1 MKRKIIVTL
10 LLISLFALCLPLTAC
25 AKEKQDVI
33 RLNEVTHSV
42 FYAPLYVAINEGYF
56 EEQGLSIELTN
67 GGGADKTMTAVLS
80 GQADIGFC
88 GPEASIYVYN
98 EGKKNYP
105 IVIGQLTKRDGSFV
119 IGRQQTD
126 SFDWSTAFL
135 GKEIIGGRKGGVPAM
150 ALEYALKKNG
160 YENGVNM
167 TINYDVQYDLISAAF
182 DGGTGD
188 FCTMFEPAATNFEL
202 AGKGYLVASVG
213 EEAGDIP
220 YTCFCAEKS
229 YLEKNADKV
238 KRFLAAI
245 QKGVEFVKTESAE
258 NVAKAV
264 ARSFADTS
272 LEVLTSAIA
281 NYKRIGAYVED
292 MNLKKEDFEHLQDI
306 IVAAGVMNKRAEYD
320 KLVNNGYLG

>member
-1 MKRKIIVTL
+1 MKKRIIATILIVVVL
-10 LLISLFALCLPLTAC
+10 ALSISLFACKKT
-25 AKEKQDVI
+25 EDNVI

-42 FYAPLYVAINEGYF
+42 FYAPLYVAINQGYF
-56 EEQGLSIELTN
+56 KEQGLTIELTN

-105 IVIGQLTKRDGSFV
+105 ILIGQLTKRDGSFV
-119 IGRQQTD
+119 MGRNEID

-150 ALEYALKKNG
+150 ALEYALKQNG
-160 YENGVNM
+160 YVDGQNV
-167 TINYDVQYDLISAAF
+167 TINYDVQYDLIAAAF

-202 AGKGYLVASVG
+202 AGKGYVVASVG

-229 YLEKNADKV
+229 YLKKNPDKV
-238 KRFLAAI
+238 KKFLAAL
-245 QKGVEFVKTESAE
+245 QKGVKFVQDNDADTI
-258 NVAKAV
+258 AKAV
-264 ARSFADTS
+264 APSFADTS
-272 LEVLTSAIA
+272 ISVLSSAIA
-281 NYKRIGAYVED
+281 NYKRIGAYVDD
-292 MNLKKEDFEHLQDI
+292 MKLKKADFEHLQDI
-306 IVAAGVMNKRAEYD
+306 IVSAGVMTKRADYD
-320 KLVNNGYLG
+320 KLVDNGYLG

>member
-1 MKRKIIVTL
+1 MKRKIIVTIL
-10 LLISLFALCLPLTAC
+10 LVCILSLCVCFVGCS
-25 AKEKQDVI
+25 KEKDNVI

-42 FYAPLYVAINEGYF
+42 FYAPLYVALNEGYF
-56 EEQGLSIELTN
+56 AEQGLTIELTN

-119 IGRQQTD
+119 IARQAMP
-126 SFDWSTAFL
+126 SFDWATAFL

-160 YENGVNM
+160 YIDGTN
-167 TINYDVQYDLISAAF
+167 TRINYDVQYDLISAAF

-188 FCTMFEPAATNFEL
+188 YCTMFEPAATNFAL
-202 AGKGYLVASVG
+202 AGKGHVVASVG

-229 YLEKNADKV
+229 YLEKNPEKV
-238 KRFLAAI
+238 KKFLAAM
-245 QKGVEFVKTESAE
+245 QKGVEFVKNESVE
-258 NVAKAV
+258 TIAKAV
-264 ARSFADTS
+264 SPSFADTS
-272 LEVLTSAIA
+272 LSVLTSAIS
-281 NYKRIGAYVED
+281 NYKRIGAYVDD
-292 MNLKKEDFEHLQDI
+292 MKLKKADFEHLQDI
-306 IVAAGVMNKRAEYD
+306 IISAGVMTKRADYD
-320 KLVNNGYLG
+320 KLVDNGYLD